1 MRIDMGLL
9 ELSALGMLTV
19 ISLWLAYLNYKI
31 LKVSEQILIITNNL
45 NQETINIRSL
55 TQELVYNTGLPDDFS
70 LPLDAPNSATAQL
83 RI

>member
-1 MRIDMGLL
+1 MGLL

>member
-1 MRIDMGLL
+1 MGLL

-70 LPLDAPNSATAQL
+70 LPLDAQNSASALL

>member
-1 MRIDMGLL
+1 MGLL

-31 LKVSEQILIITNNL
+31 LKVSEQILIITNKL

-70 LPLDAPNSATAQL
+70 LPLDAPHSATAQL

>member
-1 MRIDMGLL
+1 MGLL
-9 ELSALGMLTV
+9 ELSAVGMLTV